1 MLESRP
7 EDALGSLVETVETV
21 DIVETVETRA
31 RTEPQKPLF
40 RGVPGVCLRS
50 EYATTTNFHVG
61 KKKFTRR
68 PIVWHTMLN
77 LSLRLLSWANSSER
91 L

>member
-7 EDALGSLVETVETV
+7 EDALGSLVETV
-21 DIVETVETRA
+21 DIVDTVETRA

-50 EYATTTNFHVG
+50 EYATTANFHEE
-61 KKKFTRR
+61 K
-68 PIVWHTMLN
+68 IN
-77 LSLRLLSWANSSER
+77 LLGAP
-91 L
+91 